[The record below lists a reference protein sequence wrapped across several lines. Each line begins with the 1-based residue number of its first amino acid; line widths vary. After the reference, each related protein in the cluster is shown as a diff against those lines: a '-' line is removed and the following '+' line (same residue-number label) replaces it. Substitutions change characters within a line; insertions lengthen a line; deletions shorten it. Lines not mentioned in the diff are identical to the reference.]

1 MFSWMRNK
9 ILNSSVNNK
18 YKIFN
23 QYTKGALALKTD
35 EEFKKY
41 CFQCFEKISKENK
54 KDIKSLSL
62 ADISRV
68 LNKINK
74 KAPKLLRK
82 ITLKQFQQALT
93 FTGTA
98 GNFMTIISA
107 IASPFSLV
115 YLALKLKYKEKAKYA
130 FGIWVV
136 TWIAREIYEKI
147 PKKNAKWSFHNL
159 FNFFK

>member
-23 QYTKGALALKTD
+23 RYTKGALALKTD
-35 EEFKKY
+35 KEFQDY
-41 CFQCFEKISKENK
+41 SFQCFEKISKENK

-82 ITLKQFQQALT
+82 ITLRQFQQALT
-93 FTGTA
+93 FTGTV

-107 IASPFSLV
+107 IGSPFYIV
-115 YLALKLKYKEKAKYA
+115 YFALKLRYRKRVKYA

-159 FNFFK
+159 FNFSK